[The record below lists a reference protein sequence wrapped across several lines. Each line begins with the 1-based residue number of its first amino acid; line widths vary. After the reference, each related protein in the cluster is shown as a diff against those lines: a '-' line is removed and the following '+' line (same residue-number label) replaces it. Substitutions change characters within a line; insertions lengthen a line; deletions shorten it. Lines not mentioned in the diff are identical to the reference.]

1 MKWPIV
7 LVKIA
12 KLISTHAIT
21 VGTGDSK
28 CGRGRRCAMSA
39 VAQQSETYFNMAAK
53 GQSNDLST
61 DAVREAV
68 LADRDESQES
78 EEIDEEESV
87 NGESEEDVISEKIEL
102 CLQAFDSFDLPDV
115 NMEMFKKCVRRQI
128 EASYRVFQSPT
139 DPLKILLNAPVNC
152 GTILYDETKLWL
164 DKIKFRLGGKV
175 SIRRPYQ
182 CEILRNLPKEIIV
195 AFRSG
200 VVRSRLQDVVD
211 NISLAE
217 NNKCYAISFTR
228 MEAVVVLFSV
238 LSGMPEGTVRSYFTR
253 RVQNGRAKVI
263 VNLEKDFVFLY
274 KIKAGQLLITFHYG
288 LWNKSGFPLHS

>member
-1 MKWPIV
+1 
-7 LVKIA
+7 
-12 KLISTHAIT
+12 
-21 VGTGDSK
+21 
-28 CGRGRRCAMSA
+28 MSA

-102 CLQAFDSFDLPDV
+102 CLQAFDSLDLPDV

-175 SIRRPYQ
+175 SIRRLPK
-182 CEILRNLPKEIIV
+182 NLPKEIFL
-195 AFRSG
+195 AFRRG
-200 VVRSRLQDVVD
+200 VVRSRLQDVVV
-211 NISLAE
+211 NVSLAE

-263 VNLEKDFVFLY
+263 KKLGERLCLPLQDQKLVN
-274 KIKAGQLLITFHYG
+274 
-288 LWNKSGFPLHS
+288 S

>member
-1 MKWPIV
+1 
-7 LVKIA
+7 
-12 KLISTHAIT
+12 
-21 VGTGDSK
+21 
-28 CGRGRRCAMSA
+28 MSA

-53 GQSNDLST
+53 GQRNDLST

-102 CLQAFDSFDLPDV
+102 CLQAFDSLDLPDV

-182 CEILRNLPKEIIV
+182 CEILRNLPKEIFL

-228 MEAVVVLFSV
+228 MEAIVVLFSV

-288 LWNKSGFPLHS
+288 LWNKSGFPLHR

>member
-1 MKWPIV
+1 M
-7 LVKIA
+7 L
-12 KLISTHAIT
+12 IT

-87 NGESEEDVISEKIEL
+87 NEESEEDVISEKIEL
-102 CLQAFDSFDLPDV
+102 CLQAFDSLDLPDV

-128 EASYRVFQSPT
+128 EASYCVFQSPT

-164 DKIKFRLGGKV
+164 DKINAKYFETYQKKFFWHFEVELYALGCK
-175 SIRRPYQ
+175 
-182 CEILRNLPKEIIV
+182 
-195 AFRSG
+195 
-200 VVRSRLQDVVD
+200 
-211 NISLAE
+211 
-217 NNKCYAISFTR
+217 
-228 MEAVVVLFSV
+228 M
-238 LSGMPEGTVRSYFTR
+238 
-253 RVQNGRAKVI
+253 
-263 VNLEKDFVFLY
+263 
-274 KIKAGQLLITFHYG
+274 LLITFPSRKMISAMRYHSQGWKLLLYYSLCCQECQKG
-288 LWNKSGFPLHS
+288 QSGHTSRGE

>member
-1 MKWPIV
+1 
-7 LVKIA
+7 
-12 KLISTHAIT
+12 
-21 VGTGDSK
+21 
-28 CGRGRRCAMSA
+28 MSA

-68 LADRDESQES
+68 LADMDDLSSQES

-87 NGESEEDVISEKIEL
+87 NGESEEDVLSEKIEL
-102 CLQAFDSFDLPDV
+102 CLQAFDSLDLRDV
-115 NMEMFKKCVRRQI
+115 NLDVFKKCVRRQI

-152 GTILYDETKLWL
+152 GTVLYDETRLWL
-164 DKIKFRLGGKV
+164 DKIKLRLGGKV

-182 CEILRNLPKEIIV
+182 CEIIRNLPKEIFLV
-195 AFRSG
+195 FRSG

-228 MEAVVVLFSV
+228 MEAVVALFSV
-238 LSGMPEGTVRSYFTR
+238 LSGMSEGAVTSYFKR
-253 RVQNGRAKVI
+253 KVSNGRAKVI

-288 LWNKSGFPLHS
+288 FWNKSGFPLHS